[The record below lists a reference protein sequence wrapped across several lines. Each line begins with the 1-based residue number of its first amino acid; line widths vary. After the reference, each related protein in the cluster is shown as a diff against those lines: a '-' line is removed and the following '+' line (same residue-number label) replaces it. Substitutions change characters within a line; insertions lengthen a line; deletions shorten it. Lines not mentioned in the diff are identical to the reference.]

1 MSHSPEQNSS
11 TVVTLVI
18 QHKVRGESLAVYEGW
33 LKRAVYAARQQPGHL
48 DVNVIRP
55 DDGGR
60 HFTTV
65 VRFAEA
71 GQLRAWVDSA
81 ERQTLIDEVLPLL
94 EEGDN
99 TQVHNDPEFWFTPA
113 STSAPQPPRWK
124 QAVLTYLVICPMT
137 LLVPFVLGPLFA
149 LFPALGGRIIGNLI
163 GNLFVILPVV
173 FFIMP
178 FVTRRAA
185 GWLRG

>member
-1 MSHSPEQNSS
+1 MSLTPEPSNN
-11 TVVTLVI
+11 VVTLVI
-18 QHKVRGESLAVYEGW
+18 QHKVRPQCLVVYEAW
-33 LKRAVYAARQQPGHL
+33 LKRAVHAARQQPGHL

-55 DDGGR
+55 DGSDR

-71 GQLRAWVDSA
+71 AQLRTWVDSA
-81 ERQTLIDEVLPLL
+81 ERQSLISEVLPLL

-99 TQVHNDPEFWFTPA
+99 TQVHNDPEFWFTPT

-137 LLVPFVLGPLFA
+137 LLVPLLLGPLFA
-149 LFPALGGRIIGNLI
+149 QFPALGGPILGNLI

-178 FVTRRAA
+178 WITRLTA

>member
-1 MSHSPEQNSS
+1 MNDR

-18 QHKVRGESLAVYEGW
+18 QHKVRAEALARYEAW
-33 LKRAVYAARQQPGHL
+33 LRHTVSVARQQPGHL

-60 HFTTV
+60 QFTTV

-71 GQLRAWVDSA
+71 SQLQAWVDSA
-81 ERQTLIDEVLPLL
+81 ERQALINEVLPLL
-94 EEGDN
+94 EEGDQ
-99 TQVHNDPEFWFTPA
+99 TEVHDDPEFWFTPP
-113 STSAPQPPRWK
+113 TSGAPQPPRWK

-137 LLVPFVLGPLFA
+137 LAIPQLLAPLFVRFPLLGGPLA
-149 LFPALGGRIIGNLI
+149 GNLI
-163 GNLFVILPVV
+163 VNLFVIVPVV

-178 FVTRRAA
+178 WVTRRCA
-185 GWLRG
+185 GWLRR